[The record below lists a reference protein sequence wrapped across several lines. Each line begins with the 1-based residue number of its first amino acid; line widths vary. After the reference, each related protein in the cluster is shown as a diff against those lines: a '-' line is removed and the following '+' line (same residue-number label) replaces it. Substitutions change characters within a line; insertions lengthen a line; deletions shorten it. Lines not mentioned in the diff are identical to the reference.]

1 MVGHDST
8 GRVGGTVSK
17 AFVPQAEGLV
27 FKSQPRQT
35 QVIKTGSYSSTVKRS
50 ALGVSFTGPPRWLL

>member
-35 QVIKTGSYSSTVKRS
+35 QVIKTGSDSYNVKHS
-50 ALGVSFTGPPRWLL
+50 ALGATVTGPRI